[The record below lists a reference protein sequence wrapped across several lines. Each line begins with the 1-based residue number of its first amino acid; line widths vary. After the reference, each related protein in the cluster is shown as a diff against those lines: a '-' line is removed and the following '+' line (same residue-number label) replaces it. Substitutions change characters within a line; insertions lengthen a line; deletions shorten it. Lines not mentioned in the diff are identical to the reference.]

1 MYGENHF
8 MSGGYKVNYKKV
20 TVAGS
25 GVLGSQIAFQTAFHG
40 FDVNVYDINDAA
52 INSAKQRM
60 ENLKNVYGEYF
71 KDAERSDKAFHS
83 LKYFTS
89 LEEAVKD
96 ADLVIEAVPERIEI
110 KQSFFEQLANVA
122 PEKTIFASN
131 SSTLLPSQFAQ
142 FTGRPHKFLAL
153 HFANSIWKN
162 NTAEIMGHAGTEER
176 YVHEVNDFARAIGM
190 IPFVLKKEQPGYILN
205 SLLVPFL
212 SAAMELWVKD
222 IADPHSIDKNWML
235 STGSPVGPFGIYD
248 IVGMETPYN
257 LNLMRAEKDP
267 AAKFVA
273 DKIKREMI
281 DKGRMG
287 IATGKGF
294 YDYPNPAYQ
303 HPDFIKS
310 N

>member
-1 MYGENHF
+1 M
-8 MSGGYKVNYKKV
+8 KYKKI
-20 TVAGS
+20 TIAGS

-40 FDVNVYDINDAA
+40 FDVSVYDINDEAIVAA
-52 INSAKQRM
+52 KERM
-60 ENLKNVYGEYF
+60 GKLKSIYGQF
-71 KDAERSDKAFHS
+71 FSDLARAEKAFES
-83 LKYFTS
+83 LKYYS
-89 LEEAVKD
+89 ELQEAVQD

-110 KQSFFEQLANVA
+110 KQSFYKGLAQVA
-122 PEKTIFASN
+122 PEKTVFASN
-131 SSTLLPSQFAQ
+131 SSTLLPSQFAE
-142 FTGRPHKFLAL
+142 FTGRPEKFLAL

-162 NTAEIMGHAGTEER
+162 NTAEIMGHPGTDEQYVEE
-176 YVHEVNDFARAIGM
+176 VTAFSRAIGM

-235 STGSPVGPFGIYD
+235 STGAPVGPFGIYD

-257 LNLMRAEKDP
+257 LNLMRAKEDP
-267 AAKFVA
+267 AAQFVA

-281 DKGRMG
+281 DQGKMG
-287 IATGKGF
+287 ISTGKGF